1 MKDKAKTAF
10 YAVLAIGVLSCI
22 IVYMYVYQPYLAK
35 TEALKTTNATL
46 SERVDKLKTFYSQM
60 ADNENKITEMT
71 ADINSQLDEF
81 PPDVKEED
89 IIYLALR
96 SWDEDILVGYSS
108 IVITPREDLALI
120 PAEVVQPAGIEGLD
134 GDISIIKRDV
144 TYTNITT
151 YDQMKE
157 LIKLINA
164 NPEQLTIKSVA
175 YALSEGDTAGLGILE
190 GSIDVTFY
198 AVLGTG
204 KEYVPR
210 EFADFPTGLNNLFGG
225 FENLFGNA
233 ETE

>member
-22 IVYMYVYQPYLAK
+22 IVYMYVYQPYLEK
-35 TEALKTTNATL
+35 TESLKTSNATL
-46 SERVDKLKTFYSQM
+46 SQRVAELKTFYNQM
-60 ADNENKITEMT
+60 ADNESKITEMT

-108 IVITPREDLALI
+108 IVVTPREDLALI

-157 LIKLINA
+157 LIKLINT
-164 NPEQLTIKSVA
+164 NPEQVTIKSVA
-175 YALSEGDTAGLGILE
+175 YAMSEGDTAGLGILE